1 MNFDI
6 SIANNCIKEIES
18 FLNKTTNAYV
28 IEKLTTNYKIINDF
42 IKLYEKSKIVIPPIP
57 PIAPRVVLPPKVA
70 VSPTPIVSPT
80 APPTTPASIL
90 AMAADLDADIADF
103 YAAQAQAPAP
113 A

>member
-42 IKLYEKSKIVIPPIP
+42 IKLYE
-57 PIAPRVVLPPKVA
+57 
-70 VSPTPIVSPT
+70 
-80 APPTTPASIL
+80 
-90 AMAADLDADIADF
+90 
-103 YAAQAQAPAP
+103 
-113 A
+113 